1 MPDTYIKA
9 WAAPD
14 DGVLTHVRQQ
24 ILLYRIVITEIYT
37 MHKSTRKPVSYLLAA
52 MLALTSMAYVPG
64 AYAASLSQSIDEEP
78 TGGTMMADTF
88 LVRPFML
95 AGTVVGLATF
105 IVTLPFSALGGN
117 VGEAGNTL
125 VVEPAK
131 YTFVRPLGEL

>member
-1 MPDTYIKA
+1 M
-9 WAAPD
+9 
-14 DGVLTHVRQQ
+14 
-24 ILLYRIVITEIYT
+24 EIYT

-64 AYAASLSQSIDEEP
+64 AYATSLSQSIDEEP

-131 YTFVRPLGEL
+131 YTFVRPLGDF

>member
-1 MPDTYIKA
+1 MPAKHVKA

-24 ILLYRIVITEIYT
+24 ILLYRIVLMEIHN
-37 MHKSTRKPVSYLLAA
+37 MQKSIRKPVSYLLAVT
-52 MLALTSMAYVPG
+52 LLFSSMAYVPG
-64 AYAASLSQSIDEEP
+64 AFAASSSSIESER
-78 TGGTMMADTF
+78 TGGTMMADTL

-95 AGTVVGLATF
+95 AGTVIGLATF

-131 YTFVRPLGEL
+131 YTFIRPLGEL

>member
-1 MPDTYIKA
+1 M
-9 WAAPD
+9 
-14 DGVLTHVRQQ
+14 Q
-24 ILLYRIVITEIYT
+24 
-37 MHKSTRKPVSYLLAA
+37 KSTRKPVSYLLAA
-52 MLALTSMAYVPG
+52 MLAFSSMTYVPG
-64 AYAASLSQSIDEEP
+64 AFAASSDYSDTIEP
-78 TGGTMMADTF
+78 ERTGGTMMADTF
-88 LVRPFML
+88 LIRPFML

>member
-1 MPDTYIKA
+1 
-9 WAAPD
+9 
-14 DGVLTHVRQQ
+14 
-24 ILLYRIVITEIYT
+24 
-37 MHKSTRKPVSYLLAA
+37 MHKSIRKPVSYLLAA
-52 MLALTSMAYVPG
+52 TLALSSMVYVPG
-64 AYAASLSQSIDEEP
+64 AFAASYSRSIEP
-78 TGGTMMADTF
+78 ERTGGTMMADTF

-131 YTFVRPLGEL
+131 YTFIRPLGEL

>member
-1 MPDTYIKA
+1 M
-9 WAAPD
+9 
-14 DGVLTHVRQQ
+14 Q
-24 ILLYRIVITEIYT
+24 
-37 MHKSTRKPVSYLLAA
+37 KSTRKPVSYLLAA
-52 MLALTSMAYVPG
+52 MLAFTSMAYVPG
-64 AYAASLSQSIDEEP
+64 TYAASYSQSIDEEP

-117 VGEAGNTL
+117 IGEAGNTL

>member
-1 MPDTYIKA
+1 M
-9 WAAPD
+9 
-14 DGVLTHVRQQ
+14 Q
-24 ILLYRIVITEIYT
+24 
-37 MHKSTRKPVSYLLAA
+37 KSTRKPVSYLLAA
-52 MLALTSMAYVPG
+52 TLALSSIAYVPG
-64 AYAASLSQSIDEEP
+64 GALAASSDYKLESER

-105 IVTLPFSALGGN
+105 VVTLPFSALGGN

-131 YTFVRPLGEL
+131 YTFIRPLGEL